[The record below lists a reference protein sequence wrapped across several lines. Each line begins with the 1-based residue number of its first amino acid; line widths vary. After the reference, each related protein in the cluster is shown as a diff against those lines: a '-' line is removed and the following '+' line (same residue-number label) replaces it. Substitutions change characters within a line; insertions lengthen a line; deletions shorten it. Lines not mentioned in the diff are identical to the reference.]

1 MLMVANINFLMH
13 RFENRKFLFF
23 NVNSLEDGEGLVN
36 IFEAKSIAISNAM
49 NIFILSAWFINK
61 CNHRNYFSKL

>member
-1 MLMVANINFLMH
+1 MIANIYFLMY

-23 NVNSLEDGEGLVN
+23 NVNSLEDSEGPVN
-36 IFEAKSIAISNAM
+36 TFEAKSIAISKAI

-61 CNHRNYFSKL
+61 CNLRNYLTNYKT